1 MEKGLNKYWHGVEIM
16 SCNYIDEK
24 FREKSI
30 ARQNKNK
37 KQFSK
42 YIIRKRNPKS
52 ITNGDWGIV
61 YEDKEKLNRLI
72 NILEVKYL
80 ERRSLICLDLVG
92 KEFCSL
98 LMVRWYYTMLWNLEC
113 QILI

>member
-1 MEKGLNKYWHGVEIM
+1 M

-42 YIIRKRNPKS
+42 YIIWKRNPKS
-52 ITNGDWGIV
+52 ITNGD
-61 YEDKEKLNRLI
+61 
-72 NILEVKYL
+72 
-80 ERRSLICLDLVG
+80 
-92 KEFCSL
+92 
-98 LMVRWYYTMLWNLEC
+98 
-113 QILI
+113 

>member
-1 MEKGLNKYWHGVEIM
+1 M

-52 ITNGDWGIV
+52 ITNGD
-61 YEDKEKLNRLI
+61 
-72 NILEVKYL
+72 
-80 ERRSLICLDLVG
+80 
-92 KEFCSL
+92 
-98 LMVRWYYTMLWNLEC
+98 
-113 QILI
+113 